1 MKGQWDVKLL
11 LLEGPTDISFFAPL
25 LKKVYGFREAPKD
38 LHDKIPL
45 GKNFEN
51 PQSSPL
57 SRPIC
62 LVKDNQAVVMF
73 HIGGK
78 DRLSKALKLVISS
91 LHIWEEHFRP
101 NLIGVARD
109 IDTEHDVV
117 NWARNVLSSFNP
129 VERDGALV
137 VNDVEVV
144 PFGIGSVEINNPNV
158 YEKKELELLL
168 TALAEKESTLSQFE
182 RSLNQL
188 KEDAQRRLKPKDVM
202 HVLAI
207 AKDYDG
213 DSMSGLYRK
222 FVEKLIN
229 EKPELIEGL
238 LRESGLK
245 EFLDRITG

>member
-1 MKGQWDVKLL
+1 MKLNLL
-11 LLEGPTDISFFAPL
+11 LIEGSTDKAFFETL
-25 LKKVYGFREAPKD
+25 IENIYGFKKEKVEIEGFSKTKLNLPPITFKRENTVIALINAQDKNRMKRILKNILLWANFHRVG
-38 LHDKIPL
+38 LHK
-45 GKNFEN
+45 
-51 PQSSPL
+51 
-57 SRPIC
+57 
-62 LVKDNQAVVMF
+62 V
-73 HIGGK
+73 
-78 DRLSKALKLVISS
+78 
-91 LHIWEEHFRP
+91 
-101 NLIGVARD
+101 GVARD
-109 IDTEHDVV
+109 IDTTRDIMEWAKSSLRQFYPVV
-117 NWARNVLSSFNP
+117 KEDSLWVG
-129 VERDGALV
+129 EI
-137 VNDVEVV
+137 EII
-144 PFGIGSVEINNPNV
+144 PFGLGNISIHNPNI
-158 YEKKELELLL
+158 ERKKELELLL